1 MKKVKSFISQNEQ
14 FPVPLHIRNAPTL
27 LMKELDYGKGYK
39 YNPEFRGPVKQ
50 TYLPDQMKN
59 FNFFT
64 FDNDK

>member
-1 MKKVKSFISQNEQ
+1 MKKVKSFISNNEQ

-39 YNPEFRGPVKQ
+39 YNPEFQGPVEQ

-64 FDNDK
+64 FENNK